1 MWSYAVWSYAVW
13 SYAVSFRAEL
23 CAQRLQRRSKLMN
36 FMNFINDCE
45 LDSCKA
51 IFTTMNFMNDDEANS
66 WTTVIM
72 NFMSS
77 VIINS
82 CKLMQTHAKPYDGVH
97 EQ

>member
-1 MWSYAVWSYAVW
+1 
-13 SYAVSFRAEL
+13 
-23 CAQRLQRRSKLMN
+23 MN

-51 IFTTMNFMNDDEANS
+51 MFTTMNFMNDDEANS

-77 VIINS
+77 VIIK
-82 CKLMQTHAKPYDGVH
+82 KLMQTLANSCKAIPGMHNDGVH